1 MIDQNLVLYV
11 IHYWLPFLGGVIFVS
26 IWNIVSMFSKRQG
39 SSADLVHGGVQQ
51 SCIDEELLTLLDFTD
66 IDTVPD
72 WYATPEYCSLIG
84 VPSIP
89 GAESMDAMPNH
100 QDASSL
106 DMQATCQSVLNHV
119 WELGSCPW
127 NAS

>member
-1 MIDQNLVLYV
+1 MIDQNL
-11 IHYWLPFLGGVIFVS
+11 GVICNTLLAAIYFCLNLQHFKY
-26 IWNIVSMFSKRQG
+26 ISKSQG

-72 WYATPEYCSLIG
+72 WYATPEYCSLIA

-89 GAESMDAMPNH
+89 VAESMDAMPNH